1 MQTWQ
6 RGFVRSAGADVAGGV
21 SPAQSR
27 RRCGSGEPSAVP
39 AQMWLS
45 AAGPVRLHRRVVERD
60 VPCVRLSDAVSSRLG
75 AAARIDVL
83 KIDAPPFAEVAV
95 LSDLDLLRRHD
106 VRVRRRNP
114 PRAKKP
120 ALPHRARPGRP
131 GFPADVAP
139 RCAVG
144 PLTRA
149 ALVLAAVERGG
160 SERVRPSR

>member
-1 MQTWQ
+1 MWQ
-6 RGFVRSAGADVAGGV
+6 RWAR
-21 SPAQSR
+21 SR

-45 AAGPVRLHRRVVERD
+45 AAGPVRLRRRVVERD

-106 VRVRRRNP
+106 VRVRRLP

-120 ALPHRARPGRP
+120 ALPHWARPGRP